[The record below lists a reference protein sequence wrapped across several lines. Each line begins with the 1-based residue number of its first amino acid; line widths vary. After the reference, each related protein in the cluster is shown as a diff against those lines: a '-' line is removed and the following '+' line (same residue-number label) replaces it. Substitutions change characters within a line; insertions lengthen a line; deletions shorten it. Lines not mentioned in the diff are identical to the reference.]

1 MTRRTDAKPVSI
13 CTTQTWIHCS
23 TACLVVNMR
32 RVATTKI
39 IIICTAALSLAMMMR
54 LALSRPSYSPLAST
68 YGEPGTRF
76 TRDSETTP
84 LEENARAH
92 ASSGKLALLA
102 TYTDRA
108 SRGLCLSMLSAALQ
122 GMDLPVV
129 GVDSDSGF
137 DFSAVRNV
145 KTRKLH
151 VFIELLTNST
161 LVTSLLVTLRMHT
174 VDWLKKH
181 SSSFIIE
188 KA

>member
-1 MTRRTDAKPVSI
+1 MCTITRRTDVKPFSI
-13 CTTQTWIHCS
+13 CTTQKWIHCS
-23 TACLVVNMR
+23 TACLFVNMR
-32 RVATTKI
+32 RVVPTKI
-39 IIICTAALSLAMMMR
+39 IIICAAALSLAMMMR

-92 ASSGKLALLA
+92 ASSGKRALFA

-122 GMDLPVV
+122 GIDLLVV

-137 DFSAVRNV
+137 DFS
-145 KTRKLH
+145 
-151 VFIELLTNST
+151 E
-161 LVTSLLVTLRMHT
+161 TSRRASCT
-174 VDWLKKH
+174 H
-181 SSSFIIE
+181 SSSC
-188 KA
+188 